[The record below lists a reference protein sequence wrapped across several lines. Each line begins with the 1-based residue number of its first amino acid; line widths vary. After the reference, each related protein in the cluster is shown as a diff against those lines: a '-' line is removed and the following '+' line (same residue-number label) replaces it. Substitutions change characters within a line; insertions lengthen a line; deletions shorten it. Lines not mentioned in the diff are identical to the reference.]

1 MTTQTPDS
9 KPRALIAM
17 SGGVDSS
24 VAAWLMQQ
32 AGYDCTGI
40 TMRLTRNETLGQSGF
55 HTCCSEKDIEDAAE
69 VAFAMDIPYE
79 VLDFTADFREQIIE
93 KFVRVYEA
101 GGTPNPCIDCNKYM
115 KFRHLL
121 DWARAHGM
129 EYVVTGHYARVEQD
143 EATGRFLLK
152 KGLDEGKDQSYVL
165 YNLTQ
170 EQLAHIRLPLGGLHK
185 TEVRE
190 IAEQHKF
197 VNARKHD
204 SQDICFVPDGDYA
217 RFMEDFTGKHYPVG
231 DFLDESGRV
240 VGTHNGAVRYTIG
253 QRKGL
258 GLAMGAPVY
267 VCGKDMQA
275 NTVTVGPEEM
285 LFDRIVYADEV
296 NWIAI
301 PELTGP
307 LRVTARTR
315 YHQVEQAATVYPAEC
330 GWNLTS
336 PSAPLRP
343 VRPWCCIRATPC
355 WAAAPLREWKSNKEN
370 KMQNQYSRTQLLLGA
385 EAMEKL
391 HNSRVAVFGIGGV
404 GGCTVEALARSGV
417 GALDLIDDDKVCLTN
432 LNRQIIATRSTV
444 GQYKVD
450 VAAQRI
456 HDIDPDIRVTTHR
469 CFFGPE
475 TQDQFDFTQYD
486 YVVDAIDTVTGKLAL
501 VMKCK
506 EVGTPII
513 CSMGAGNKMDP
524 TRFEVT
530 DIYKT
535 SVCPLAKVM
544 RTECRKRRIKHLKVV
559 YSKEP
564 AMTPIEDDDISCKN
578 HCICPPGTQRKCTQ
592 RRSVPGS
599 NAFVPSVAGLIIG
612 GEVVKDLVGF
622 VPMKG

>member
-1 MTTQTPDS
+1 MTETQNTSRRPG
-9 KPRALIAM
+9 ALIAM

-24 VAAWLMQQ
+24 VAAWLMQRD
-32 AGYDCTGI
+32 GFDCTGI
-40 TMRLTRNETLGQSGF
+40 TMRLTRNEAVDTEGL
-55 HTCCSEKDIEDAAE
+55 HTCCSERDIEDAAE
-69 VAFAMDIPYE
+69 VAYAMDIPYE
-79 VLDFTADFREQIIE
+79 VLDFTADFQEKIID
-93 KFVRVYEA
+93 KFIRVYEA

-115 KFRHLL
+115 KFDHLL
-121 DWARAHGM
+121 RWAEAHGLD
-129 EYVVTGHYARVEQD
+129 YVVTGHYARVEQD

-197 VNARKHD
+197 VNAHKHD

-217 RFMEDFTGKHYPVG
+217 RFMEDFTGKRYPAG

-330 GWNLTS
+330 GFRLEFDQ
-336 PSAPLRP
+336 PQRAP
-343 VRPWCCIRATPC
+343 TPG
-355 WAAAPLREWKSNKEN
+355 
-370 KMQNQYSRTQLLLGA
+370 Q
-385 EAMEKL
+385 
-391 HNSRVAVFGIGGV
+391 AVVLYQG
-404 GGCTVEALARSGV
+404 
-417 GALDLIDDDKVCLTN
+417 
-432 LNRQIIATRSTV
+432 
-444 GQYKVD
+444 
-450 VAAQRI
+450 
-456 HDIDPDIRVTTHR
+456 
-469 CFFGPE
+469 
-475 TQDQFDFTQYD
+475 
-486 YVVDAIDTVTGKLAL
+486 DTVLGG
-501 VMKCK
+501 
-506 EVGTPII
+506 GTI
-513 CSMGAGNKMDP
+513 
-524 TRFEVT
+524 TRVE
-530 DIYKT
+530 K
-535 SVCPLAKVM
+535 
-544 RTECRKRRIKHLKVV
+544 
-559 YSKEP
+559 
-564 AMTPIEDDDISCKN
+564 
-578 HCICPPGTQRKCTQ
+578 
-592 RRSVPGS
+592 
-599 NAFVPSVAGLIIG
+599 
-612 GEVVKDLVGF
+612 
-622 VPMKG
+622 

>member
-121 DWARAHGM
+121 DWARAHG
-129 EYVVTGHYARVEQD
+129 
-143 EATGRFLLK
+143 
-152 KGLDEGKDQSYVL
+152 KDQSYVL

-217 RFMEDFTGKHYPVG
+217 RFMEDFTGKRYPAG
-231 DFLDESGRV
+231 DFLDENGRV

-275 NTVTVGPEEM
+275 NTVTVGPEEI

-330 GWNLTS
+330 GFRLEFDQ
-336 PSAPLRP
+336 PQRAP
-343 VRPWCCIRATPC
+343 TPG
-355 WAAAPLREWKSNKEN
+355 
-370 KMQNQYSRTQLLLGA
+370 Q
-385 EAMEKL
+385 
-391 HNSRVAVFGIGGV
+391 AVVLYQG
-404 GGCTVEALARSGV
+404 
-417 GALDLIDDDKVCLTN
+417 
-432 LNRQIIATRSTV
+432 
-444 GQYKVD
+444 
-450 VAAQRI
+450 
-456 HDIDPDIRVTTHR
+456 
-469 CFFGPE
+469 
-475 TQDQFDFTQYD
+475 
-486 YVVDAIDTVTGKLAL
+486 DTVLGG
-501 VMKCK
+501 
-506 EVGTPII
+506 GTI
-513 CSMGAGNKMDP
+513 
-524 TRFEVT
+524 TRVE
-530 DIYKT
+530 K
-535 SVCPLAKVM
+535 
-544 RTECRKRRIKHLKVV
+544 
-559 YSKEP
+559 
-564 AMTPIEDDDISCKN
+564 
-578 HCICPPGTQRKCTQ
+578 
-592 RRSVPGS
+592 
-599 NAFVPSVAGLIIG
+599 
-612 GEVVKDLVGF
+612 
-622 VPMKG
+622 